1 MILSSCLHACF
12 FNTVFSSRSRRYL
25 ISDQIHPG
33 NLFRCPSCPFFA
45 EHYKISATCP
55 PTPLLA
61 TCQRAAVVEEE
72 QHQTLLSGRSPAPDI
87 GRQNVKM
94 STLRLPDALEL
105 PDTEGGHQLPGSQLR
120 TEPQTLSL
128 GSCRRPESSKNL
140 FNIRYP
146 RSNLSLDDLVCK
158 IIIIYQNTHHSWQDP
173 ASRQRASK
181 TLLRSPRL

>member
-1 MILSSCLHACF
+1 MPILSF
-12 FNTVFSSRSRRYL
+12 
-25 ISDQIHPG
+25 
-33 NLFRCPSCPFFA
+33 FFA
-45 EHYKISATCP
+45 EHYKISPTCP

-61 TCQRAAVVEEE
+61 TCQQAAVVEEE

-94 STLRLPDALEL
+94 SNLRLPDALEL

-140 FNIRYP
+140 FN
-146 RSNLSLDDLVCK
+146 LFLDDLVCK
-158 IIIIYQNTHHSWQDP
+158 RMIIYQNTHHSWQDP

>member
-1 MILSSCLHACF
+1 MPILS
-12 FNTVFSSRSRRYL
+12 
-25 ISDQIHPG
+25 
-33 NLFRCPSCPFFA
+33 FFA

-61 TCQRAAVVEEE
+61 TCQQAAVVEEE

-94 STLRLPDALEL
+94 YNLRLPDALDL

-120 TEPQTLSL
+120 TEPPTLSL

-146 RSNLSLDDLVCK
+146 RSNLFLDDLVCLNGYQFALLLPHFFSLAYMEENISRGGVR
-158 IIIIYQNTHHSWQDP
+158 II
-173 ASRQRASK
+173 
-181 TLLRSPRL
+181 